1 LDRVI
6 ERIAWTEEPRDD
18 QTQEL
23 HCGAVRREA
32 AAGELQMVQ
41 GMRIALA
48 IFEMLDP
55 AEGMSG
61 IPGRASEMDTS

>member
-1 LDRVI
+1 M
-6 ERIAWTEEPRDD
+6 
-18 QTQEL
+18 
-23 HCGAVRREA
+23 
-32 AAGELQMVQ
+32 QMAE

-48 IFEMLDP
+48 IFEMLEP